1 MKLRSSR
8 TPPPMNSYIMQYLI
22 VDKIVI
28 ESLLKKWIFTAK
40 FKFLFSFLICNMG
53 TYSPL
58 Y

>member
-1 MKLRSSR
+1 
-8 TPPPMNSYIMQYLI
+8 MNSYIMQYLI
-22 VDKIVI
+22 VDKIII